1 MIRFFT
7 LVLSLVLI
15 AFIFAGCSKS
25 KNPNEENISDGP
37 SEVFNK
43 EGFPIVDEAINLKF
57 FARRSPVNGPYK
69 DMLVF
74 QEYEKMSNMKI
85 EWNDV
90 PQDGFDERKNLE
102 YVTKKLPDVFYKAQI
117 SQAEAVR
124 YGSSGLFIPLE
135 DLIEKYAPNFTALFE
150 QYPEVKSSITAPDGH
165 IYALPA
171 IVELDAARTEKH
183 WVNKD
188 WLDKLGLD
196 EPTTP
201 DELVDVLTAFKNDD
215 PNGNGEQDEI
225 PLTERNLPTL
235 VNNMASSWGLL
246 QQLGNTIN
254 IENDKVHIWKTDD
267 KYKDLLQFLNKL
279 YTEGLL
285 DREVL
290 THTPSEYTAKLSTGK
305 VGMTHTQADD
315 MNTQYQDYEYIGISP
330 IKGPFGDQLV
340 KASPLARDF
349 GTFAITSANKY
360 PEATI
365 RWIDYF
371 FSKEGSI
378 MFRYGIEGE
387 TFNYDDDGLPEYTDE
402 ILNDER
408 GTGVAIGEFSPY
420 PGGGSPQYITEY
432 NSSAINSPAVQ
443 EAQKK
448 FDPYLPE
455 VIYGAPLFDEEISEE
470 VNQIRQ
476 DMDAYYNES
485 SSQFINGDK
494 SFDEWDEYVSTI
506 ENMGLSRL
514 EEIYQ
519 EAYDSTFKE

>member
-1 MIRFFT
+1 MKKILM
-7 LVLSLVLI
+7 LVLCLALI
-15 AFIFAGCSKS
+15 LIFAGCSKS
-25 KNPNEENISDGP
+25 NKTNEESVSEGP
-37 SEVFNK
+37 SDNFNK
-43 EGFPIVDEAINLKF
+43 EGLPIVDEEINLKF

-69 DMLVF
+69 DMSIF
-74 QEYEKMSNMKI
+74 KEFEKMSNIKV

-102 YVTKKLPDVFYKAQI
+102 YAAKKLPDAFFKAAI
-117 SQAEAVR
+117 SEAEAVK

-135 DLIEKYAPNFTALFE
+135 DLLEEYAPNLTALFE
-150 QYPEVKSSITAPDGH
+150 QYPEIKSSITAPDGH

-171 IVELDAARTEKH
+171 IVELDAARTEKF

-188 WLDKLGLD
+188 WLDELELE

-201 DELVDVLTAFKNDD
+201 DELVDVLAAFKNDD

-225 PLTERNLPTL
+225 PITERDLPTL
-235 VNNMASSWGLL
+235 INNMAGSWGLL

-279 YTEGLL
+279 YKEGLL
-285 DREVL
+285 DRDVL
-290 THTPSEYTAKLSTGK
+290 SHSPSEFTAKLSTGK
-305 VGMTHTQADD
+305 VGMSHIQADD
-315 MNTQYQDYEYIGISP
+315 MNTQYKDYEYIGIAP
-330 IKGPFGDQLV
+330 IEGPFGDRLV
-340 KASPLARDF
+340 KASPIARDF
-349 GTFAITSANKY
+349 GTFAITSANEY
-360 PEATI
+360 PAETI
-365 RWIDYF
+365 RWMDYF

-378 MFRYGIEGE
+378 MFRYGVEGE
-387 TFNYDDDGLPEYTDE
+387 TFNYDEDGLPEYVDE

-408 GTGVAIGEFSPY
+408 GTGAAIGEFSPY
-420 PGGGSPQYITEY
+420 PGGGAPQYITEY
-432 NSSAINSPAVQ
+432 NSSAINPPSVQ
-443 EAQKK
+443 DAQEK

-455 VIYGAPLFDEEISEE
+455 VIYGAPLFDEKVNKE

-485 SSQFINGDK
+485 TSQFINGDK

-506 ENMGLSRL
+506 ENLGLERL